1 MKIRYNYHSFC
12 PLLAFLPAVSRNVLR
27 ISLNAW
33 VRGRLAGQDICTAS
47 AFHTFHT
54 VDLFKGLTVMV
65 HSCLHHHNRYDMA
78 WADTYAASAADTCSW
93 FKSCY
98 LVFCE
103 AGQGGR
109 SLAYSTS
116 TVNSACPIIGPPEMI
131 FSGSVLKPPAASI
144 SS

>member
-1 MKIRYNYHSFC
+1 
-12 PLLAFLPAVSRNVLR
+12 
-27 ISLNAW
+27 
-33 VRGRLAGQDICTAS
+33 
-47 AFHTFHT
+47 
-54 VDLFKGLTVMV
+54 MV

-109 SLAYSTS
+109 SLAYRHIYSKQRLSHHRTAGNNLLRLS
-116 TVNSACPIIGPPEMI
+116 FETACCFDQFLIVGSQFYAKVLGLRHSITCNSNDL
-131 FSGSVLKPPAASI
+131 SH
-144 SS
+144 